1 MGTIHTSLSHVKKLA
16 SPKFYLALGT
26 WYLKTFVAPFLPTR
40 LTVPGSPR
48 MRCHKPLKVPIS
60 TYKFN
65 SRSRPS
71 DNGGGG
77 VSGHPDPEIREGAV
91 SEFFFSL
98 WASVWSKNKGGGAFP
113 GSSTEILQIDLHSFP

>member
-1 MGTIHTSLSHVKKLA
+1 MSRVMFKNYMLVLPLTLSNMGTIHTSQSHVKKLA

-40 LTVPGSPR
+40 PTAPCSPR

-65 SRSRPS
+65 GRSRPS

-91 SEFFFSL
+91 SEFFFSPL
-98 WASVWSKNKGGGAFP
+98 GLSLV
-113 GSSTEILQIDLHSFP
+113 